1 MKPLLIS
8 LAGVAALV
16 GVGLALH
23 AGLATQQDSSAAVF
37 LRDKC
42 GHRPESVQAPFDS
55 ADFINFARVSLVM
68 TPFSEVELADA
79 VTKLSLFR
87 WNKNDGDDAYAEA
100 QRMAGAID
108 DQVDAMVIH
117 AAQCG
122 AAYGIAQRGG

>member
-1 MKPLLIS
+1 M
-8 LAGVAALV
+8 
-16 GVGLALH
+16 
-23 AGLATQQDSSAAVF
+23 ATIATTTIDAHKGITSKYTYNDDVYPI

-42 GHRPESVQAPFDS
+42 GHRPEAVQAPFDS

-79 VTKLSLFR
+79 VTKLSLSR
-87 WNKNDGDDAYAEA
+87 WNKNAGDDAYAEA

-122 AAYGIAQRGG
+122 AAYGIVQRGG